1 VWRGRKERTMLLET
15 MAWEGAWKE
24 GAHMVRVRRGSSGAW
39 KDLCG
44 PTVWTRPIGGA
55 RGEGGYER

>member
-1 VWRGRKERTMLLET
+1 MLLET